1 MYTPK
6 YSYNDNLVSKLIK
19 IENNKTAIACADL
32 SADIKTGLVINS
44 RALDIFH
51 FAPSLGI
58 ELTLKEAERIAN
70 GGKPENLDELNTQ
83 VLVAFRS
90 AVEFNRSNVA
100 ETHSEID
107 LNVIRHLNQL
117 TIQNWRENLDAKFRD
132 MNERIDERFDKFIAL
147 RDKNITSSEIE
158 NCILDLI
165 RWYENA
171 IQSTPEVVRVA
182 VLIHR
187 LIEVSPFIA
196 ANQISIMVIADYLL
210 QKHGLSFKIYSST
223 VRLFQSSEE
232 VLIESYM
239 LSQAQRNLDS
249 WIEGFAD
256 ALNNELITVREEIGK
271 FITAEE
277 KSKEQPF
284 LDLNKRQL
292 KVLKYLQNVPSI
304 KREDYCHM
312 MDVSTMTA
320 FRDLKDLLR
329 KKLIKADGQGR
340 GTKYKLASY

>member
-6 YSYNDNLVSKLIK
+6 YTYTDNLVNKLVK
-19 IENNKTAIACADL
+19 IENIKTTISSADL
-32 SADIKTGLVINS
+32 SADIKTGLMANS

-51 FAPSLGI
+51 LAPLLGI
-58 ELTLKEAERIAN
+58 QLTLKEAERISN
-70 GGKPENLDELNTQ
+70 GGKPENQDELIIQ
-83 VLVAFRS
+83 VLTAFRS
-90 AVEFNRSNVA
+90 ALEFNRSSVA

-107 LNVIRHLNQL
+107 LNVVRHLNQV

-132 MNERIDERFDKFIAL
+132 MNEKIDERFDKFIPL
-147 RDKNITSSEIE
+147 RDKSIASSEIE
-158 NCILDLI
+158 NYVLDLI
-165 RWYENA
+165 RWYESV
-171 IQSTPEVVRVA
+171 IPTIPEVIRVA
-182 VLIHR
+182 ILVHR

-196 ANQISIMVIADYLL
+196 ANHISIMLITDYLL
-210 QKHGLSFKIYSST
+210 QKHGLATKTFSST
-223 VRLFQSSEE
+223 IRMFQVSEDQ
-232 VLIESYM
+232 LIESYM
-239 LSQAQRNLDS
+239 MSQAKRSLDP
-249 WIEGFAD
+249 WLEGFAEMV
-256 ALNNELITVREEIGK
+256 NTELTTVREEISK
-271 FITAEE
+271 FITDEE

-329 KKLIKADGQGR
+329 KKLIKAEGQGR
-340 GTKYKLASY
+340 GTKYKLATY